1 MSKCKHGRGGE
12 AQESEGGR
20 RDSSVETAAPPVG
33 WYYFGPEPPWATPA
47 GTPQQADPQAGYGA
61 QMQGGAD
68 NADLM
73 QAFDR
78 LARGDLSAE
87 TLGAL
92 FNIRD
97 RDFWKGAV
105 AGSIA
110 ALALA
115 NLPTIK
121 AFASMVGAQ
130 AFAAA
135 RPAPPAAAAEA
146 SGDAQNDKEI

>member
-1 MSKCKHGRGGE
+1 
-12 AQESEGGR
+12 
-20 RDSSVETAAPPVG
+20 
-33 WYYFGPEPPWATPA
+33 
-47 GTPQQADPQAGYGA
+47 
-61 QMQGGAD
+61 MQGGAD